1 MHRLSMQNPLY
12 LKHFVHKDMY
22 IWALKNILANM
33 KTFFMRIT
41 REKRNGELYESEV
54 KYFTLI

>member
-1 MHRLSMQNPLY
+1 
-12 LKHFVHKDMY
+12 MY

-41 REKRNGELYESEV
+41 RKKRNGELCESEV
-54 KYFTLI
+54 KYLLLYDYEATLAQKGCP